1 MQATVRSY
9 TPEDRTA
16 FFDLNEAWI
25 LKHFEMEDKDRDML
39 KNPQAAIL
47 DKGGEILIAE
57 LDGRA
62 VGTVALVPVTAD
74 RFELCKMAV
83 DESARGNGIG
93 RALMDAAERVA
104 RDQGASSI
112 WLETNTV
119 LGPALAL
126 YTSAG
131 YVEATGEDFIPSPYD
146 RCNIQFVKRLS

>member
-9 TPEDRTA
+9 TPEDRAA
-16 FFDLNEAWI
+16 FYDLNEAWI
-25 LKHFEMEDKDRDML
+25 LEHFEMEDKDRAML

-62 VGTVALVPVTAD
+62 VGTVALVPVTSD

-83 DESARGNGIG
+83 DKTARGNGIG
-93 RALMDAAERVA
+93 RALMDAAESVA

-126 YTSAG
+126 VYIGGICRSHG
-131 YVEATGEDFIPSPYD
+131 RGFRP
-146 RCNIQFVKRLS
+146 LSL

>member
-9 TPEDRTA
+9 TPEDRAA
-16 FFDLNEAWI
+16 FYDLNEAWI
-25 LKHFEMEDKDRDML
+25 LEHFEMEDKDRDML
-39 KNPQAAIL
+39 KDPQAAIL

-62 VGTVALVPVTAD
+62 VGTVALVPVTSD

-83 DESARGNGIG
+83 DKTARGNGIG
-93 RALMDAAERVA
+93 RALMDAAESVA
-104 RDQGASSI
+104 RDQGATSI

-131 YVEATGEDFIPSPYD
+131 YVKAEGEDFVPSPYD